1 MWCGGPERN
10 ATWTFLILSMG
21 GQPSQQT
28 FQPDPSAAAAAFP
41 FPRLGPSWKSDSD
54 AIGHWAHR
62 TDQVSQGESEGY
74 DENPFPP

>member
-1 MWCGGPERN
+1 MKQARLASTLQTSDELTGHGRVHGRGGVVWCGGPERN

-41 FPRLGPSWKSDSD
+41 FPRLLGPSWK
-54 AIGHWAHR
+54 
-62 TDQVSQGESEGY
+62 
-74 DENPFPP
+74 